1 MQEQMI
7 TEIRKTKI
15 KRPFL
20 VDEELLSQF
29 YVSEALFANIR
40 QTQIGTVQD
49 IFDLHL
55 KGTFFETSKMRLAPN
70 SIGVLNS
77 FLEP

>member
-1 MQEQMI
+1 MKKYKALEEEKMQEHMI

-20 VDEELLSQF
+20 VNEELLSQF
-29 YVSEALFANIR
+29 YVSKSLFANIE

-49 IFDLHL
+49 IFQ
-55 KGTFFETSKMRLAPN
+55 
-70 SIGVLNS
+70 
-77 FLEP
+77 

>member
-1 MQEQMI
+1 MKKYKALEEEKMQEQMI

-20 VDEELLSQF
+20 VGEELLSQF

-55 KGTFFETSKMRLAPN
+55 KVR
-70 SIGVLNS
+70 
-77 FLEP
+77 FLKHLK

>member
-1 MQEQMI
+1 MKKYKALEEEKMQEQMI

-20 VDEELLSQF
+20 VNEELLSQF
-29 YVSEALFANIR
+29 YVSKSLFANIE

-49 IFDLHL
+49 IFQ
-55 KGTFFETSKMRLAPN
+55 
-70 SIGVLNS
+70 
-77 FLEP
+77 